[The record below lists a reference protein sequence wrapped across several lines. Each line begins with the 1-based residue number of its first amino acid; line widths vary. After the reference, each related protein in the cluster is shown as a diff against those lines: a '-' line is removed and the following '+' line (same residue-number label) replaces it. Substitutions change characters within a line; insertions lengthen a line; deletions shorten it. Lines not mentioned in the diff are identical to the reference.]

1 MVKPTNSFTKHR
13 NINTN
18 GQYLVAIISMF
29 FFGVVGIVLVS
40 TLRQGQD
47 LPIII
52 TAIFSVLTPTTL
64 SLLSFMKSQ
73 ETHLSVN
80 SRLDDFIKNVDIAA
94 RAEGQIEGARV
105 ANKRNDERATY
116 NEKIKNK

>member
-1 MVKPTNSFTKHR
+1 MVKPIKSFAQYKSINSNR
-13 NINTN
+13 
-18 GQYLVAIISMF
+18 QYLVAIISMF

-40 TLRQGQD
+40 TFRQGQD

-80 SRLDDFIKNVDIAA
+80 SRLDQFIKNADIAA
-94 RAEGQIEGARV
+94 RAEGKIEGARV

-116 NEKIKNK
+116 NEKQKKK